1 MCFNLCFPNMEG
13 FKSIDYSA
21 AEGVILAL
29 VVNVDH
35 EDGEDINE
43 NTF

>member
-1 MCFNLCFPNMEG
+1 MEG

-43 NTF
+43 NRFVAHHHFTLL